1 MSERTWTGDGSGEGG
16 FRAAASGAQDAATKA
31 AHYVTETTA
40 EHPASVLI
48 GALGTAALA
57 FLVGYL
63 SNNRSGQNRNDWQK
77 QRRDWER
84 QASDWQKRGAEIS
97 DRVRSAAPGVSE
109 AASNAGEYVTR
120 NVRDKPILGLLGAA
134 AVGCILGFSLRNRD

>member
-1 MSERTWTGDGSGEGG
+1 MSERTWTDDGSGEGG

-31 AHYVTETTA
+31 AQYVTETTS

-57 FLVGYL
+57 FLVGYV
-63 SNNRSGQNRNDWQK
+63 SNNRS
-77 QRRDWER
+77 RRDWER

-109 AASNAGEYVTR
+109 AASNAGEYVSR
-120 NVRDKPILGLLGAA
+120 NARDKPVLGLLSAA
-134 AVGCILGFSLRNRD
+134 AVGCILGYSLRNRD

>member
-1 MSERTWTGDGSGEGG
+1 MSERKWTDDGSGEGR
-16 FRAAASGAQDAATKA
+16 FRAAAAGAQDAATKA
-31 AHYVTETTA
+31 AHYVTETTS

-57 FLVGYL
+57 FVIGYVG
-63 SNNRSGQNRNDWQK
+63 NNRSGQNRNDWRK
-77 QRRDWER
+77 QRRDWQR

-109 AASNAGEYVTR
+109 AATNAGEYVSR
-120 NVRDKPILGLLGAA
+120 NVRDYPVLGLLSAA
-134 AVGCILGFSLRNRD
+134 AVGCILGYSVRNRD